1 MPEGKTGEAV
11 SALLRNGVNVVVIRE
26 GELIK
31 ELMKPWES
39 KLKRNK
45 LIMKMH
51 ITVRN
56 GLRMQQTEHSE
67 DTKGTT
73 DLPADVI
80 PK

>member
-1 MPEGKTGEAV
+1 MC
-11 SALLRNGVNVVVIRE
+11 NGVNVIVE

-31 ELMKPWES
+31 ELMKPRES

-56 GLRMQQTEHSE
+56 GLRRSKLSNKRDTPLE

-73 DLPADVI
+73 DLPADMI
-80 PK
+80 PE